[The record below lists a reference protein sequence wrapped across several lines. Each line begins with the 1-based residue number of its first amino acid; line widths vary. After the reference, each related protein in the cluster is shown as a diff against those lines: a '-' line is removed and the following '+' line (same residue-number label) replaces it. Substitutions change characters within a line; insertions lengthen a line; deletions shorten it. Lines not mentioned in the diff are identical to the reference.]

1 MKVYTSLANLEYK
14 TTPLTDFSSVNTRT
28 TLSSLDLNWRE
39 RDLPERH
46 RTKHVHRLH
55 PYLGKYI
62 PQMVEIFIRKFR
74 PSCVYAPSAV
84 AGPPS

>member
-1 MKVYTSLANLEYK
+1 MKVYTSLANPEYK

-28 TLSSLDLNWRE
+28 TLSSLNLNWRE